1 MTPEEKKAFLD
12 QIAPWAQAAMRQYGL
27 PASVTMAQAI
37 LESNWG
43 QSQLSRE
50 ACNYFGIKTARSSDP
65 YLELPTTEIIDGRA
79 VKLLQRFRRFAS
91 AEECFDFRGRW
102 LSTSK
107 RYAPAMAVAANL
119 NLFCD
124 QLQACGYATDPD
136 YAAKLKRVI
145 VTQALLKYD
154 VLAVNPPKE
163 ETST

>member
-1 MTPEEKKAFLD
+1 MTPEEKRAFLE
-12 QIAPWAQAAMRQYGL
+12 QIAPWAQAGARKYSI

-50 ACNYFGIKTARSSDP
+50 AFNYFGIKTARASDP
-65 YLELPTTEIIDGRA
+65 YLELPTTEVIEGRA

-102 LSTSK
+102 LSSSK

-124 QLQACGYATDPD
+124 QLQACGYATDPE

-145 VTQALLKYD
+145 VNQALLKYD
-154 VLAVNPPKE
+154 VVAVNPTE
-163 ETST
+163 EEST

>member
-1 MTPEEKKAFLD
+1 MTLEEKKAFLE
-12 QIAPWAQAAMRQYGL
+12 QVAPWAQAGATKYAV
-27 PASVTMAQAI
+27 PASVTLAQVI

-50 ACNYFGIKTARSSDP
+50 AFNYFGIKTARSSDP
-65 YLELPTTEIIDGRA
+65 YLELPTTEVIEGRE

-91 AEECFDFRGRW
+91 AEACFDFRGRW

-107 RYAPAMAVAANL
+107 RYAPAMFAGRLGQVNV
-119 NLFCD
+119 FCD

-145 VTQALLKYD
+145 VSQALLKYD
-154 VLAVNPPKE
+154 ELTISN
-163 ETST
+163 